1 MGATLLWASNFLV
14 VKHALRHGFS
24 PLAYTGPRYFI
35 AGVVFALIARRRRE
49 FEIERRDVG
58 RFAAAGITGMCLS
71 QVTFVYALQNATA
84 STVALL
90 FSTAPLLVALFLRWS
105 RTAQVGRAHWISAT
119 LSVSGVALVIA
130 GSTGRVGG
138 NTVGAGFAVLTA
150 VLWAIYCVAA
160 APLTQRYGSLQVN
173 AIVILTGATPLL
185 AAAAI
190 PLARENWDA
199 VSLSAWVAFAYST
212 LVAGVAANAIWFAAM
227 RRVGVARAALYTNLE
242 PFFVVLMAVLILS
255 EHVTTLQLLGGIIL
269 VTSLLRIGR
278 RVPPPPVE

>member
-1 MGATLLWASNFLV
+1 MCSDRRTRRGFSGRINPWGCVAGDVARPSWRLRALMGWERRHPRLIEVGLLGATLLWASNFLV

-150 VLWAIYCVAA
+150 VLWAIYCVA
-160 APLTQRYGSLQVN
+160 
-173 AIVILTGATPLL
+173 
-185 AAAAI
+185 
-190 PLARENWDA
+190 
-199 VSLSAWVAFAYST
+199 
-212 LVAGVAANAIWFAAM
+212 
-227 RRVGVARAALYTNLE
+227 
-242 PFFVVLMAVLILS
+242 
-255 EHVTTLQLLGGIIL
+255 
-269 VTSLLRIGR
+269 
-278 RVPPPPVE
+278 